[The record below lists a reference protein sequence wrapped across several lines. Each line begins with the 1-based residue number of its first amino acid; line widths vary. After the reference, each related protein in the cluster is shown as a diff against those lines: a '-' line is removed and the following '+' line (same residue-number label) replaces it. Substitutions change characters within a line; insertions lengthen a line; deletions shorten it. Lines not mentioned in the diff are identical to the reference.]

1 MQAVQEKDK
10 VSLHDLEMDKADI
23 FAELEALMDEAEPDQ
38 NAIDDLIE
46 MMDISSEQ
54 IEKKLEQYAWVRSQ
68 NRAEADRLN
77 EIADNIKARAKRKD
91 ALADMLETKISEAMI
106 RNGINSLD
114 TDTAV
119 FKFRKSEQV
128 IVSVDA
134 ESLPEEYC
142 RTKTTHAP
150 DKTALKRA
158 LKGGVEIP
166 GVSLREV
173 QNLKIT

>member
-1 MQAVQEKDK
+1 MQAVQEEKK

-23 FAELEALMDEAEPDQ
+23 FAELEALMEETEPDQ
-38 NAIDDLIE
+38 NAIDDLIA
-46 MMDISSEQ
+46 MMDISVEQ
-54 IEKKLEQYAWVRSQ
+54 IEQKLEQYAWVRSQ
-68 NRAEADRLN
+68 NRAEADRLT

-91 ALADMLETKISEAMI
+91 ALADMLEDKISEAMV
-106 RNGINSLD
+106 RNGIKSLD

-128 IVSVDA
+128 IVNTPA
-134 ESLPEEYC
+134 ELLPKEYC

-150 DKTALKRA
+150 DKAALKKA

-173 QNLKIT
+173 NNLQIK